1 MSIEINN
8 ITNKFSL
15 LIKGEKNKIA
25 IGRLS
30 SCDIVIPEDKNEISR
45 THCIIESKSDGT
57 FFLHDQSTNGTFI
70 KKQKVLKRS
79 VKIGIKEYFVVG
91 QYKFSISGQFQDL
104 YKEAAVKSF
113 GIEKVYNNEFKALH
127 SSSVDMKAGSLIA
140 IMGPSGCGKSTLL
153 KTLNGESPASKGVVK
168 IFGFELEENYDF
180 LKNKI
185 GYVPQDDII
194 HKELTVKQSL
204 YYAAKIRLD
213 NASEI
218 EIENKI
224 KRVLSE
230 LDIWEK
236 RDDLVSS
243 LSGGQRKRVSI
254 AVELLS
260 DPWVLFLD
268 EPTSPLDPQTIEN
281 FLGIL
286 RKLANNNTTVVMVT
300 HKPEDLAY
308 MDELIILSQGGHMVY
323 QGSAKNYLDYFES
336 KSPVEVYAKLVDK
349 SAHPWIVKYN
359 EEHNVDRIIESSS
372 KRKTTSKVNSF
383 KQFYWL
389 SRRYLNIKLNDQIN
403 SLILVMQA
411 PIIAVLICLIFD
423 NITQGVPFLITI
435 SAIWFG
441 TNNAAR
447 EIVAENAI
455 YKRERM
461 FNLKILPYLFSK
473 ITIMSF
479 FAILQA
485 TLFTLIIY
493 YRYDSSEPNWNDIFS
508 TITWMIL
515 VTFSATLMGLMLS
528 SLVDKPEKVMSIVP
542 ISLIPQIMLAGVVAK
557 ITNPVVEIISYFTI
571 ARWGTEGLS
580 IIQKE
585 VYSEYPVQKSSG
597 GLTNIIDSGNQI
609 KNQFHSSYSDNFG
622 DLTNSIEL
630 DFTFILMLSSIFFI
644 SIFIALKKK
653 DSL

>member
-15 LIKGEKNKIA
+15 LIKGEKNKIT

-45 THCIIESKSDGT
+45 THCIIESKSDST
-57 FFLHDQSTNGTFI
+57 FLLHDQSTNGTFI

-113 GIEKVYNNEFKALH
+113 GIEKIYNNEFKALN

-185 GYVPQDDII
+185 SYVPQDDII

-204 YYAAKIRLD
+204 FYAAKIRLD

-230 LDIWEK
+230 LDIWGK
-236 RDDLVSS
+236 RDDIVSS

-323 QGSAKNYLDYFES
+323 QGSAKNYLDYFDS

-349 SAHPWIVKYN
+349 SAQPWILKYN

-372 KRKTTSKVNSF
+372 KRKTTTKVNSF

-411 PIIAVLICLIFD
+411 PIIAVLICLIFED
-423 NITQGVPFLITI
+423 ITQAVPFLITI

-447 EIVAENAI
+447 EIVAESAI

-461 FNLKILPYLFSK
+461 FNLKILPYIFSK
-473 ITIMSF
+473 ITIMSI
-479 FAILQA
+479 FAFIQA
-485 TLFTLIIY
+485 TLFSIIIY
-493 YRYDSSEPNWNDIFS
+493 YRYDTSDPVWNNITG
-508 TITWMIL
+508 TIIWMLI

-528 SLVDKPEKVMSIVP
+528 SVVDKPEKVMSIVP
-542 ISLIPQIMLAGVVAK
+542 ISLIPQIMLAGIISK
-557 ITNPVVEIISYFTI
+557 ITNPVVEILSYLTIS
-571 ARWGTEGLS
+571 RWGTEGLT
-580 IIQKE
+580 IIQKKL
-585 VYSEYPVQKSSG
+585 YSDFPVKNKNG
-597 GLTNIIDSGNQI
+597 NLTNIVNGTKQM
-609 KNQFHSSYSDNFG
+609 KNQFHSSYTDNFG
-622 DLTNSIEL
+622 DSAGSLEL
-630 DFTFILMLSSIFFI
+630 DLTILVVLSSIFFM
-644 SIFIALKKK
+644 SIFISLKRK